1 MSIRTASIIF
11 SFLTISLAPLVLG
24 DVLADVQQSIADLSD
39 RDWQVR
45 RTAAESLGDSGS
57 ADKIVIEAL
66 TKAVE
71 DPDSRVRRSAAD
83 ALASIGKDAS
93 RAVPA
98 LVAALDDI
106 DPGVVA
112 AAARAIGQ
120 MGSRASKA
128 VGDLTALLDHDD
140 ARVREAASA
149 ALGELGRR
157 AKKSAFDLNGR
168 LNDPDPAVR
177 AAAAVSLGQLGP
189 RSAASVTDLVRVL
202 GDEDDGVR
210 DAASGALV
218 RMGKEAVPNLVRA
231 LQNGNP
237 IFVQSVVDTLGRI
250 GPTAVPKLRDTLLED
265 RTPDIARGYAA
276 MAMAQIADRDESVVP
291 ALTEALEEQSANVR
305 MSAAEALGHAGEL
318 AVPATGKLIE
328 IAIDSRESVLVREF
342 AISALAKIAPGDAA
356 VEEALTYA
364 VSDGNARIYEAAIA
378 ALLRID
384 RWRLGA
390 ADIDAR
396 VVQLVSDLDSGSA
409 DAAEALG
416 LIGDAAEAAVPSL
429 IRALESDDPEM
440 RATALVALERIG
452 PQTETIPALV
462 QAMRSGDLAGRAA
475 AAARLK
481 SFASSRIDVWKPLLL
496 QSDAPV
502 LRNWLA
508 RHEALYGLRPDEE
521 LQDARSEAARLASY
535 FDVLGGRAAVRESM
549 QLELISNP
557 VAGQARAAKVPI
569 DTLTGVRVRSH
580 PFDDMLQA
588 SDAPIR
594 RLELAELVPDDRFF
608 AWFRDLGAL
617 REVLSGAAGQF
628 VRFESSLAVKSI
640 DYRLGERYAER
651 LGLSGAVLDQ
661 VEALNAVAEFAIVT
675 PDLFFIDGT
684 DISIIARLTSPTLT
698 RSVIDVLGLAVPGDG
713 VIETHRT
720 SDGHDL
726 YWTLRGDILLL
737 STNRNEVDRMLALN
751 PKRDKGSLGNSS
763 EFLYMQQQL
772 TIGDSTQAY
781 FYFSD
786 PFIRRLVSPG
796 VKIAQLRRMQ
806 ARAEMEILVAGA
818 MLHLLDG
825 HRNVPGKQEL
835 INRGYLPGYFEDRD
849 YTIGRDLIVSSPA
862 WGTIARMKPLDDAR
876 VVAVTNAEASAY
888 DSFVE
893 DYTRYWRQ
901 FFDPIAV
908 RLDATGDNTYEMQS
922 FILPLLDSGA
932 YNQVKGA
939 LATKETGQDLLI
951 PSVTPAPS
959 MMFSM
964 NLNDDLR
971 VEVSQQIA
979 DLLVEYTSV
988 DPEVFDSFGSGIH
1001 LAVQDSTPIVALGG
1015 GDVWAAFSK
1024 EMLNL
1029 EGFASL
1035 LPIIASLATQPAT
1048 LLIELAEPD
1057 TVQEFLSEAVV
1068 KRAEVGGSGELHKLQ
1083 DREAWIYTYNVEDI
1097 VQIHLRLEIQGNYLA
1112 VSNLPWTT
1120 AVQIRAG
1127 QNVPLN
1133 GAQLTLDLTRISEQ
1147 LPALH
1152 TKVYADYRAAAVDGM
1167 GYVYPLLAAGVADSV
1182 QQAIQRHF
1190 EIYGSMP
1197 VHPAGGEWLWRDS
1210 YLESSEFGTAT
1221 QPVQPAWKKGDRDF
1235 GLFPQLD
1242 LLGVNMQLEDTGL
1255 RATIRWATAE

>member
-1 MSIRTASIIF
+1 MCIR
-11 SFLTISLAPLVLG
+11 
-24 DVLADVQQSIADLSD
+24 D
-39 RDWQVR
+39 R
-45 RTAAESLGDSGS
+45 
-57 ADKIVIEAL
+57 
-66 TKAVE
+66 
-71 DPDSRVRRSAAD
+71 
-83 ALASIGKDAS
+83 
-93 RAVPA
+93 
-98 LVAALDDI
+98 
-106 DPGVVA
+106 
-112 AAARAIGQ
+112 
-120 MGSRASKA
+120 
-128 VGDLTALLDHDD
+128 
-140 ARVREAASA
+140 
-149 ALGELGRR
+149 
-157 AKKSAFDLNGR
+157 
-168 LNDPDPAVR
+168 
-177 AAAAVSLGQLGP
+177 
-189 RSAASVTDLVRVL
+189 
-202 GDEDDGVR
+202 
-210 DAASGALV
+210 
-218 RMGKEAVPNLVRA
+218 
-231 LQNGNP
+231 
-237 IFVQSVVDTLGRI
+237 VDTLGRI
-250 GPTAVPKLRDTLLED
+250 GPAAMPALREALLDE
-265 RTPDIARGYAA
+265 RMPDIARGYAA
-276 MAMAQIADRDESVVP
+276 MAMAQIADRDASVIA
-291 ALTEALEEQSANVR
+291 ALTEALEDESANVR
-305 MSAAEALGHAGEL
+305 MSSAEALGHAGEL
-318 AVPATGKLIE
+318 AVPATAKLIE

-356 VEEALTYA
+356 VEEALRYA
-364 VSDGNARIYEAAIA
+364 VSDGNARIYEAAVA

-390 ADIDAR
+390 PDIDAR
-396 VVQLVSDLDSGSA
+396 VAQLVSELDAGSA
-409 DAAEALG
+409 GAAEALG

-429 IRALESDDPEM
+429 IRALESADPEM

-462 QAMRSGDLAGRAA
+462 QAMRSGDLASRGA
-475 AAARLK
+475 AAARLR
-481 SFASSRIDVWKPLLL
+481 SFADSRIEVWKPLLL

-508 RHEALYGLRPDEE
+508 RHEALYGLRPDAE
-521 LQDARSEAARLASY
+521 LEAGRSEAARLASY

-557 VAGQARAAKVPI
+557 VAGQAGGARVPL
-569 DTLTGVRVRSH
+569 DTLAGVQIRSH
-580 PFDDMLQA
+580 PFDDMLEA

-594 RLELAELVPDDRFF
+594 RIELAELVPDDRFF

-617 REVLSGAAGQF
+617 REVLNGAAGQF

-640 DYRLGERYAER
+640 DYRLGEVYAER
-651 LGLSGAVLDQ
+651 LGLWDAVLDQ

-684 DISIIARLTSPTLT
+684 DISIVARLTSPTLT
-698 RSVIDVLGLAVPGDG
+698 RAVIEVLGLAVPVDG
-713 VIETHRT
+713 VVQTHGT
-720 SDGHDL
+720 GDDNL

-737 STNRNEVDRMLALN
+737 STNLGDVNRMLALD
-751 PKRDKGSLGNSS
+751 PRRDKGSLGNSS

-772 TIGDSTQAY
+772 TIGDATQAY
-781 FYFSD
+781 LYFSD

-835 INRGYLPGYFEDRD
+835 INRGYLPGYFEFRD
-849 YTIGRDLIVSSPA
+849 YAIGRDLIVSSPL
-862 WGTIARMKPLDDAR
+862 WGTIADMKPLDDAS
-876 VVAVTNAEASAY
+876 VVFVTEAEASAY
-888 DSFVE
+888 DNFVE
-893 DYTRYWRQ
+893 DYTRYWGQ

-908 RLDATGDNTYEMQS
+908 RIDATGENDYEMQS
-922 FILPLLDSGA
+922 FILPLLDSRV
-932 YNQVKGA
+932 YNQVENA
-939 LATKETGQDLLI
+939 LATRETGQVLRI
-951 PSVTPAPS
+951 PSVTPVPS

-971 VEVSQQIA
+971 VELSQQIA
-979 DLLVEYTSV
+979 DMLVEYTSV
-988 DPEVFDSFGSGIH
+988 DPAVFDSFGSGIH

-1035 LPIIASLATQPAT
+1035 LPMIASLATQPAT

-1057 TVQEFLSEAVV
+1057 TVQEFLSQAVV
-1068 KRAEVGGSGELHKLQ
+1068 KRAVAGGSGELHKLQ
-1083 DREAWIYTYNVEDI
+1083 DREAWIYTYNVENI

-1120 AVQIRAG
+1120 AVLIGEG
-1127 QNVPLN
+1127 QSVPLN
-1133 GAQLTLDLTRISEQ
+1133 GAQLTLDLTRIAKQ

-1167 GYVYPLLAAGVADSV
+1167 GYIYPLLAAGVANSV
-1182 QQAIQRHF
+1182 QQAIDRHF

-1221 QPVQPAWKKGDRDF
+1221 QPVQPAWEEGDRDF
-1235 GLFPQLD
+1235 GLFPQVD

-1255 RATIRWATAE
+1255 RATIRWVTAE